1 MVPLNKAARSL
12 LLGLGVVVLLA
23 VVLAFRSSAQPAVT
37 VEILTPGHAGE
48 FIVPLNKSQILRL
61 NVPYTDLSIGNPKIA
76 DVLPITTKQ
85 IYVLGKEV
93 GLTNLLVYGEEGALL
108 AVLDLVVTYDVEGL
122 KQRLFELLPNEKIGV
137 RAVGSS
143 VVLTGTVSKGE
154 KVSQVLAIAGRF
166 APKQIVNMLTLKGSQ
181 QVMLEVRFVEI
192 ARSASKALGLQTF
205 STPGTGVGDFTFRTG
220 TQAFRNFGTPETS
233 VGPGGNVLEG
243 GDPIIGLV
251 GALPALLTGIP
262 LFRGTFT
269 RSNFSLVFDALETKN
284 LVKTLAE
291 PNLLALS
298 GETASFLAGGEFPIP
313 VVESVG
319 GADTAQSVEFKEFG
333 ISLAFTPTVLENGRI
348 SLVVTPEASTLDFS
362 IQATIGNTLVPGL
375 KTRRVTTTIELG
387 DGQSFTIAGLL
398 ENNYSNNI
406 GQFPWLGDLPIIGAL
421 FRSTEFQRNETELV
435 ILVTPYL
442 VKPAKAGTVI
452 GAADLYK
459 PPSDVDLFFHGRLD
473 APGSGMPQAGG
484 GMSGAQ
490 GGAGGISGP
499 YGHIIK

>member
-1 MVPLNKAARSL
+1 MVPLNKAVRSL

-137 RAVGSS
+137 RAVGSA

-154 KVSQVLAIAGRF
+154 KISQVLAIAERF
-166 APKQIVNMLTLKGSQ
+166 APKQVVNMLSLKGSQ
-181 QVMLEVRFVEI
+181 QVMLAVRFAEI
-192 ARSASKALGLQTF
+192 KRSTVKELGFNLAGRFGEIFTISTGQRSLSAQGSALDVINGGSVFTDPTAFVSTLF
-205 STPGTGVGDFTFRTG
+205 S
-220 TQAFRNFGTPETS
+220 
-233 VGPGGNVLEG
+233 
-243 GDPIIGLV
+243 PI
-251 GALPALLTGIP
+251 
-262 LFRGTFT
+262 
-269 RSNFSLVFDALETKN
+269 SNFAFIFDALETKG

-291 PNLLALS
+291 PNLMALS

-313 VVESVG
+313 TVESVG
-319 GADTAQSVEFKEFG
+319 DGGTAQSVEFKEFG
-333 ISLAFTPTVLENGRI
+333 ISLAFTPTVLDNGRI
-348 SLVVTPEASTLDFS
+348 SLVVTPEASTLDLT
-362 IQATIGNTLVPGL
+362 IAATIGNTVVPGL
-375 KTRRVTTTIELG
+375 KTRRATTTIELG
-387 DGQSFTIAGLL
+387 DGQSFVIAGLL
-398 ENNYSNNI
+398 QNDYSNNI

-421 FRSTEFQRNETELV
+421 FRSTDFQRNETELV
-435 ILVTPYL
+435 IVVTPYL
-442 VKPAKAGTVI
+442 VKPAKAGTLI

-490 GGAGGISGP
+490 GAGGISGP

>member
-12 LLGLGVVVLLA
+12 LLGFGVVVLL
-23 VVLAFRSSAQPAVT
+23 VGVLTFRSLAQPAVT

-108 AVLDLVVTYDVEGL
+108 AVLDLVITYDVEGL

-137 RAVGSS
+137 RAVGNS
-143 VVLTGTVSKGE
+143 VVLSGTVSKG
-154 KVSQVLAIAGRF
+154 KRISQVLAIAERF

-181 QVMLEVRFVEI
+181 QVMLAVRFVEI
-192 ARSASKALGLQTF
+192 SRDTSKKLGLRTNNLGAGGPFTF
-205 STPGTGVGDFTFRTG
+205 STGRFGTLDAGEDAGTGADLGVTLVPLVSQLLSGLPFLNASFN
-220 TQAFRNFGTPETS
+220 AFS
-233 VGPGGNVLEG
+233 HQ
-243 GDPIIGLV
+243 II
-251 GALPALLTGIP
+251 
-262 LFRGTFT
+262 
-269 RSNFSLVFDALETKN
+269 FDALESKG

-291 PNLLALS
+291 PNLMALS

-319 GADTAQSVEFKEFG
+319 EGGTEASVEFKSFG
-333 ISLAFTPTVLENGRI
+333 IVLSFTPTVLENGRI
-348 SLVVTPEASTLDFS
+348 NLVVTPEVSTLDFS
-362 IQATIGNTLVPGL
+362 IGVTIRGTDVPGL
-375 KTRRVTTTIELG
+375 KTRRATTTIELG

-398 ENNYSNNI
+398 QNNFSSNV
-406 GQFPWLGDLPIIGAL
+406 GQIPWLGDLPIIGAL
-421 FRSTEFQRNETELV
+421 FRSSEFIRNETELV
-435 ILVTPYL
+435 IVVTPYL

-459 PPSDVDLFFHGRLD
+459 PPSDVDLFVFGRID
-473 APGSGMPQAGG
+473 APGSGMPQAGQS
-484 GMSGAQ
+484 MSGAQ
-490 GGAGGISGP
+490 GGGGISGP

>member
-1 MVPLNKAARSL
+1 MVPLNKAVRSL

-143 VVLTGTVSKGE
+143 VVLTGTVSKG
-154 KVSQVLAIAGRF
+154 KKISHVLAIAERF

-181 QVMLEVRFVEI
+181 QVMLAVRFAEVKRTAAKELGFNLAGRFGDI
-192 ARSASKALGLQTF
+192 FNISTGRIGASTSALSALNGEEVLVDPLKFVTTLF
-205 STPGTGVGDFTFRTG
+205 TPISDF
-220 TQAFRNFGTPETS
+220 AF
-233 VGPGGNVLEG
+233 L
-243 GDPIIGLV
+243 
-251 GALPALLTGIP
+251 
-262 LFRGTFT
+262 
-269 RSNFSLVFDALETKN
+269 FDALEKKGA
-284 LVKTLAE
+284 VKTLAE
-291 PNLLALS
+291 PNLMALS

-313 VVESVG
+313 VLEDIEG
-319 GADTAQSVEFKEFG
+319 GGQASITVEFKEFG
-333 ISLAFTPTVLENGRI
+333 VSLAFTPTVLENGRI
-348 SLVVTPEASTLDFS
+348 SLVVVPEVSTLDPDPASS
-362 IQATIGNTLVPGL
+362 ITIGGAVIPSLV
-375 KTRRVTTTIELG
+375 TRRASTTIELG
-387 DGQSFTIAGLL
+387 DGQSFVIAGLL
-398 ENNYSNNI
+398 ENNYANSI
-406 GQFPWLGDLPIIGAL
+406 DQFPWLGDLPILGAL
-421 FRSTEFQRNETELV
+421 FRSTRFLRSETELM
-435 ILVTPYL
+435 IMVTPYL

-452 GAADLYK
+452 GPADLYK
-459 PPSDVDLFFHGRLD
+459 PPSDVDLFLFGEID

-484 GMSGAQ
+484 SMSGAP
-490 GGAGGISGP
+490 GAGGISGP

>member
-23 VVLAFRSSAQPAVT
+23 VVLAFRSTAQPAVT

-85 IYVLGKEV
+85 IYVLGKQV

-108 AVLDLVVTYDVEGL
+108 AVLDLVITYDVEGM

-137 RAVGSS
+137 RAVGNS

-154 KVSQVLAIAGRF
+154 KVSQVLAIAERF
-166 APKQIVNMLTLKGSQ
+166 APKQVVNMLSLKGSQ
-181 QVMLEVRFVEI
+181 QVMLAVRFAEI
-192 ARSASKALGLQTF
+192 ERTTFKELGFNLAGRFGEIFAISTGPAGTSGTAIGGTSSFINDPTKFVTTLF
-205 STPGTGVGDFTFRTG
+205 SPISDF
-220 TQAFRNFGTPETS
+220 AF
-233 VGPGGNVLEG
+233 L
-243 GDPIIGLV
+243 
-251 GALPALLTGIP
+251 
-262 LFRGTFT
+262 
-269 RSNFSLVFDALETKN
+269 FDALEEKD

-291 PNLLALS
+291 PNLMALS

-313 VVESVG
+313 SVESVG
-319 GADTAQSVEFKEFG
+319 EGGTEASVEFKEFG
-333 ISLAFTPTVLENGRI
+333 ISLSFTPTVLENGRI
-348 SLVVTPEASTLDFS
+348 SLVVTPEASTLDNS
-362 IQATIGNTLVPGL
+362 IAVDIRGTFVPGI

-387 DGQSFTIAGLL
+387 DGQSFVIAGLL

-406 GQFPWLGDLPIIGAL
+406 DQFPWLGDVPILGAL
-421 FRSTEFQRNETELV
+421 FRSTRFERSETELV

-442 VKPAKAGTVI
+442 VKPAKAGTLI

-459 PPSDVDLFFHGRLD
+459 PPSDVDLFLFGEND

-484 GMSGAQ
+484 GMSGAE
-490 GGAGGISGP
+490 GAGGISGP